1 METSKIHLSA
11 KSVLINRDVM
21 IIMTMIIMI
30 VQINIRII
38 IGAIKTKVKSTC
50 LPNLYSPST
59 GR

>member
-21 IIMTMIIMI
+21 IMMTMIIMI

-38 IGAIKTKVKSTC
+38 IGAIKQK
-50 LPNLYSPST
+50 
-59 GR
+59 